1 MQRPNKIHK
10 MKAVITV
17 VAAKAARLILSVLVL
32 TASLGLCSACAT
44 PPADVA
50 AVHKCCSHKQDH
62 KLPENPVPKECQN
75 FRLDSSL
82 AERPSAGS
90 VVVHSIQYAVSP
102 VPFADLVLP
111 GSWDKAVALTSAA
124 IPDHPGSS
132 YRILL
137 L

>member
-1 MQRPNKIHK
+1 

-102 VPFADLVLP
+102 VPFADLLP
-111 GSWDKAVALTSAA
+111 GSWDKAAALTSPA

>member
-1 MQRPNKIHK
+1 
-10 MKAVITV
+10 MKAIITV
-17 VAAKAARLILSVLVL
+17 VATKAARFILSVLVS

-44 PPADVA
+44 PRADVA
-50 AVHKCCSHKQDH
+50 AIHKCCSHKQNH

-75 FRLDSSL
+75 FRIDSSL

-102 VPFADLVLP
+102 VRFADPVLP
-111 GSWDKAVALTSAA
+111 GSWNEAVALTSPA
-124 IPDHPGSS
+124 IPDHPGLS

>member
-1 MQRPNKIHK
+1 
-10 MKAVITV
+10 MKTVITI

-75 FRLDSSL
+75 FRFDSSL

-90 VVVHSIQYAVSP
+90 LVVHSIQYAVSP
-102 VPFADLVLP
+102 VPFAGLVLP
-111 GSWDKAVALTSAA
+111 GSWDKAAALTSPP
-124 IPDHPGSS
+124 IPDYPGSA

>member
-1 MQRPNKIHK
+1 

-62 KLPENPVPKECQN
+62 KLPENPVPKECRN

-102 VPFADLVLP
+102 VPFADLLP
-111 GSWDKAVALTSAA
+111 GSWDKAAALTSPA

>member
-1 MQRPNKIHK
+1 

-17 VAAKAARLILSVLVL
+17 AAAKAARLILSAFVL
-32 TASLGLCSACAT
+32 TASLGLCPACAT
-44 PPADVA
+44 PSANVA

-62 KLPENPVPKECQN
+62 QLPENPAPKECQN

-82 AERPSAGS
+82 AEPLSASSIVGHS
-90 VVVHSIQYAVSP
+90 VQYAASP
-102 VPFADLVLP
+102 VPVADLVLP
-111 GSWDKAVALTSAA
+111 GSWGKAVAFALPA
-124 IPDHPGSS
+124 IPDHPAFT